1 MKVAH
6 LSRRAYKAH
15 IEYARSI
22 RRQQVSSRMEYRKQ
36 LQKAR
41 QESRQHVAK
50 SFSEGS
56 LRTRVDCRLD
66 YGKLKERYLQTLQ
79 EQVKSELAQQQH
91 QDLLGASANGPGFS
105 GNKILPPLN
114 EIKSIE
120 NKQRQD
126 ANQQKQMQ
134 EGMEIQLKRAPLK
147 EQREKQLA
155 QLQAWRERKVVL
167 EALQLEEEV
176 QKVEKK
182 YRGLAAALTAVNEVN
197 CAIQEGYRANQQNTS
212 QSFDREL
219 AGSLKNVQ
227 SQLYGRQCKNI
238 PRAARRTQLPPAMSH
253 AIPASTNFEFSDL
266 LEFRKKQETAIYHE
280 ELRLILGRTRSKQNE
295 MEKRRQHTTE
305 DSAI

>member
-1 MKVAH
+1 M
-6 LSRRAYKAH
+6 
-15 IEYARSI
+15 
-22 RRQQVSSRMEYRKQ
+22 
-36 LQKAR
+36 
-41 QESRQHVAK
+41 
-50 SFSEGS
+50 
-56 LRTRVDCRLD
+56 
-66 YGKLKERYLQTLQ
+66 KERYLQTLQ

-134 EGMEIQLKRAPLK
+134 EGMEIQLKRGPLK

-197 CAIQEGYRANQQNTS
+197 CAIQEGYRANQQNTP

-238 PRAARRTQLPPAMSH
+238 PRAARRTQLPPAVSH
-253 AIPASTNFEFSDL
+253 AIPASTNSEFSDL
-266 LEFRKKQETAIYHE
+266 LEFWKKQETAIYHE

-305 DSAI
+305 DSAIQGELERLGLQLFMLPSDTRRIRANE